1 MNTTDEIDP
10 DKEQRWIDFVRSISP
25 EVTPESVRLMGEW
38 RRISHTLRQISEASI
53 VESGLSEPQYMVL
66 MSLFINEQIE
76 GKTMLN
82 PSQISK
88 WRGTSRNTISSL
100 IRDLESSGL
109 IDRQLDV
116 HDRRKFNIGLTDN
129 GRAKVSQY
137 AHRQFRIVGGCFSNL
152 TQAEQTSLG
161 DLLSKLTTNLKT
173 ARTQLEQE
181 ETGA

>member
-1 MNTTDEIDP
+1 
-10 DKEQRWIDFVRSISP
+10 
-25 EVTPESVRLMGEW
+25 
-38 RRISHTLRQISEASI
+38 
-53 VESGLSEPQYMVL
+53 
-66 MSLFINEQIE
+66 
-76 GKTMLN
+76 
-82 PSQISK
+82 
-88 WRGTSRNTISSL
+88 
-100 IRDLESSGL
+100 
-109 IDRQLDV
+109 LDV